1 MENYNSTPP
10 SGMGILI
17 HISEDM
23 NPQQRSKVLNGDAS
37 RKTSEEPIIMRHNSP
52 NSLGT
57 TEEDSH
63 ISLSG

>member
-1 MENYNSTPP
+1 MENYISIPP
-10 SGMGILI
+10 SGMRILS

-37 RKTSEEPIIMRHNSP
+37 RKTSEGPIIRRHNSP
-52 NSLGT
+52 NSLGR